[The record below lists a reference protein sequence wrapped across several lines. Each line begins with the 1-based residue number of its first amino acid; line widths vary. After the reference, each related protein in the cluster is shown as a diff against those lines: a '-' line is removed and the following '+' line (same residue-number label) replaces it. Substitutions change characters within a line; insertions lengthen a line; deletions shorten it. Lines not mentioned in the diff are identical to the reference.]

1 MVFFYMQTIEIQ
13 EGSVVALLTETREE
27 APWLARVKEV
37 EGDIVTLVWLEGGYT
52 TKWKTARMKV
62 GRRMVDW
69 EDTVSRRSIILS
81 GFRLNKNSKLDA
93 NIVKL
98 IQDTYASCF

>member
-13 EGSVVALLTETREE
+13 EGSVVALLTETPEE

-69 EDTVSRRSIILS
+69 EDTVSRRSVTLS
-81 GFRLNKNSKLDA
+81 GFRLNNNSKLDA